1 MVSLF
6 FFSFFIACLYYDLR
20 IISLGLIAIGGLS
33 SLGKIHS
40 KMPINSKTEQL
51 LIDSTEVC
59 ALFGLKF
66 RLVQDG
72 HFVTILAVNVRFV
85 RS

>member
-1 MVSLF
+1 ML
-6 FFSFFIACLYYDLR
+6 AM
-20 IISLGLIAIGGLS
+20 SLGLIAIGGLS

-59 ALFGLKF
+59 A
-66 RLVQDG
+66 
-72 HFVTILAVNVRFV
+72 
-85 RS
+85 